1 MFFILRQRQS
11 GSCPLGKARWG
22 TKRSERELLLFF
34 LGWGMVAFNPGR
46 MKHVFKI
53 THMSARIK
61 GEHHHTWHYFEFVD
75 IVDFFYYSIPQQLEN
90 WLSSQEH

>member
-1 MFFILRQRQS
+1 MEIIKKRTTSTKSWCIL
-11 GSCPLGKARWG
+11 AA
-22 TKRSERELLLFF
+22 LLLFF

-61 GEHHHTWHYFEFVD
+61 GVHHHTWQKF
-75 IVDFFYYSIPQQLEN
+75 L
-90 WLSSQEH
+90 